1 AYDLAVACGVESMSR
16 APLASNA
23 RGGAGPFSADFLRVI
38 DNQLKTQFEVAQILA
53 RRWKIS
59 REDMD
64 AYALESHR
72 RAAEATDSGHFAR
85 EIVPVPV
92 KDEKGEL
99 TGDVL
104 SADEGVRRD
113 TTLEKL
119 AALLSAQSWEP
130 ETAPAITAGHS

>member
-1 AYDLAVACGVESMSR
+1 

-23 RGGAGPFSADFLRVI
+23 RGGRGPFSDDFLRVI
-38 DNQLKTQFEVAQILA
+38 DGRLWAQFRQAQVLA
-53 RRWKIS
+53 DRFKIS
-59 REDMD
+59 RSDMD
-64 AYALESHR
+64 EYALESHR